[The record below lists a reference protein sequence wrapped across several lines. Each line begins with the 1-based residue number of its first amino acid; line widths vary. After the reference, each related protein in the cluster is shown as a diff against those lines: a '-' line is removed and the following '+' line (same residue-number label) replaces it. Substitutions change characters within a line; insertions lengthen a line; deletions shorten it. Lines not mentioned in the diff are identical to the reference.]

1 MKKSEALYLSARE
14 ASAELAISP
23 ATLYAYV
30 SRGLIRSEPSPDSRS
45 HRYRAED
52 IRGLKE
58 RRVPSPEPRGFKQFR
73 SGPAGDG
80 LGDRDHHR
88 GRRDLSRRKLRRS
101 RRERHAG
108 AYRDAV
114 VGRHRRRS
122 VCTGQLPEVS
132 DEMRAIAEAA
142 RRAAPIDRAIA
153 VLALAASAD
162 PRAFTRAPD
171 GRAMV
176 GARILRL
183 LVATMLNT
191 RAVGRAAAS
200 ADRAAPGR
208 PTTSTRADL
217 IRRALV
223 LLADHELNASTF
235 TVRCAAST
243 GLNLYDAVIAGL
255 AALKG
260 PKHGGAGVLASQL
273 VKMLID
279 HDVEPVIRE
288 RVALGE
294 RFAGFGHGVYKR
306 GDPRA
311 KSLLDAL
318 TRAGAPR
325 KFTREVP
332 ERIAEA
338 TGEFVNIDYA
348 LAVLVHACGCRG
360 QRTRAVCDGAQ
371 RRLDRACQRATAA
384 RQADPAARALCRP
397 RAGAGAGRD
406 ERSQPL
412 AILAPGFAGSIA
424 PPPWRRRM
432 VQTASARIRAPPI
445 TAASSRCLACP
456 LMRQPDIVVQR
467 GNSEHA
473 GQHMRRR
480 PEQDRRDVDGIEPQR
495 PHGERAGRDGHE
507 GADRRHEAGEKH
519 RQRAPAVEERLA
531 LRDHARIVGQRP
543 GTEDFA
549 LGAVADQNADPSPSR
564 APAIA
569 AGSTHSSLNSPLG
582 ISALSARMMVEP
594 GITEPTIGTASS
606 RAARNSVR

>member
-58 RRVPSPEPRGFKQFR
+58 RRLPSVEPRGFKSFDPDLPVMD
-73 SGPAGDG
+73 STISTITEEGAIY
-80 LGDRDHHR
+80 R
-88 GRRDLSRRKLRRS
+88 GVNCVDLAEKDTL
-101 RRERHAG
+101 EHA
-108 AYRDAV
+108 ATLLWDV
-114 VGRHRRRS
+114 
-122 VCTGQLPEVS
+122 TGVDPFAPDNCPEVS

-153 VLALAASAD
+153 VLALATSAD
-162 PRAFTRAPD
+162 RGAFTRAPE

-176 GARILRL
+176 GARIVRL

-191 RAVGRAAAS
+191 TPS
-200 ADRAAPGR
+200 AEPLHLQIARVWAPDNK
-208 PTTSTRADL
+208 PAADL

-243 GLNLYDAVIAGL
+243 GLSLYDAVIAGL

-260 PKHGGAGVLASQL
+260 PMHGGAGVLASRL

-279 HDVEPVIRE
+279 HDPEPVIRE

-311 KSLLDAL
+311 ISLLDAL
-318 TRAGAPR
+318 TRAGAAR

-332 ERIAEA
+332 DRIAEA

-348 LAVLVHACGCRG
+348 LAVLAHSLRLSPGSELTLFAMA
-360 QRTRAVCDGAQ
+360 RAVGWVAHASEQ
-371 RRLDRACQRATAA
+371 LQHGK
-384 RQADPAARALCRP
+384 LIRP
-397 RAGAGAGRD
+397 RARYVG
-406 ERSQPL
+406 P
-412 AILAPGFAGSIA
+412 APG
-424 PPPWRRRM
+424 
-432 VQTASARIRAPPI
+432 
-445 TAASSRCLACP
+445 
-456 LMRQPDIVVQR
+456 R
-467 GNSEHA
+467 G
-473 GQHMRRR
+473 G
-480 PEQDRRDVDGIEPQR
+480 
-495 PHGERAGRDGHE
+495 
-507 GADRRHEAGEKH
+507 
-519 RQRAPAVEERLA
+519 
-531 LRDHARIVGQRP
+531 
-543 GTEDFA
+543 
-549 LGAVADQNADPSPSR
+549 
-564 APAIA
+564 
-569 AGSTHSSLNSPLG
+569 
-582 ISALSARMMVEP
+582 LS
-594 GITEPTIGTASS
+594 
-606 RAARNSVR
+606 

>member
-58 RRVPSPEPRGFKQFR
+58 RRVPSVEPRGFKSFDPDLPVLD
-73 SGPAGDG
+73 SAIATITEAGPIY
-80 LGDRDHHR
+80 R
-88 GRRDLSRRKLRRS
+88 GVNCVDLAEKDTL
-101 RRERHAG
+101 EHA
-108 AYRDAV
+108 ATLLWDVTRVDPFAADN
-114 VGRHRRRS
+114 
-122 VCTGQLPEVS
+122 CPKIS

-162 PRAFTRAPD
+162 SRAFTRAPD

-176 GARILRL
+176 GARIVRL
-183 LVATMLNT
+183 LVATMLNSEPSPT
-191 RAVGRAAAS
+191 PLHQQIARAW
-200 ADRAAPGR
+200 APDNKHA
-208 PTTSTRADL
+208 PDL

-260 PKHGGAGVLASQL
+260 PMHGGAGVLASRL
-273 VKMLID
+273 VKTLID
-279 HDVEPVIRE
+279 QDPEPVIRD

-294 RFAGFGHGVYKR
+294 RFAGFGHGVYKN

-311 KSLLDAL
+311 MSLLNAL

-332 ERIAEA
+332 ERIAQA

-348 LAVLVHACGCRG
+348 LAVLAHSLRLATGSEL
-360 QRTRAVCDGAQ
+360 TLFAMARAVGWVAHASEQ
-371 RRLDRACQRATAA
+371 LQHGK
-384 RQADPAARALCRP
+384 LIRP
-397 RAGAGAGRD
+397 RARYVG
-406 ERSQPL
+406 P
-412 AILAPGFAGSIA
+412 AP
-424 PPPWRRRM
+424 R
-432 VQTASARIRAPPI
+432 
-445 TAASSRCLACP
+445 
-456 LMRQPDIVVQR
+456 
-467 GNSEHA
+467 
-473 GQHMRRR
+473 
-480 PEQDRRDVDGIEPQR
+480 
-495 PHGERAGRDGHE
+495 
-507 GADRRHEAGEKH
+507 
-519 RQRAPAVEERLA
+519 
-531 LRDHARIVGQRP
+531 
-543 GTEDFA
+543 
-549 LGAVADQNADPSPSR
+549 
-564 APAIA
+564 
-569 AGSTHSSLNSPLG
+569 
-582 ISALSARMMVEP
+582 
-594 GITEPTIGTASS
+594 
-606 RAARNSVR
+606 

>member
-58 RRVPSPEPRGFKQFR
+58 RRVPSVEPRGFKSFDPDLPVMD
-73 SGPAGDG
+73 SAISTITEEGAIY
-80 LGDRDHHR
+80 R
-88 GRRDLSRRKLRRS
+88 GVNCVDLAEKDTL
-101 RRERHAG
+101 EHA
-108 AYRDAV
+108 ATLLWDV
-114 VGRHRRRS
+114 
-122 VCTGQLPEVS
+122 TGVDPFAPDNCPEIS

-153 VLALAASAD
+153 VLALATSAD
-162 PRAFTRAPD
+162 PGAFTRATE

-191 RAVGRAAAS
+191 TPS
-200 ADRAAPGR
+200 AEPLHLQIARVWAPDNKHA
-208 PTTSTRADL
+208 PDL
-217 IRRALV
+217 IRRTLV

-243 GLNLYDAVIAGL
+243 GLSLYDAIIAGL

-260 PKHGGAGVLASQL
+260 PQHGGAGVLASRL

-279 HDVEPVIRE
+279 HDPEPVIRE

-311 KSLLDAL
+311 ISLLNAL
-318 TRAGAPR
+318 TRAGAAR

-348 LAVLVHACGCRG
+348 LAVLAYSLRLAPGSEL
-360 QRTRAVCDGAQ
+360 TLFAMARAVGWVAHASEQ
-371 RRLDRACQRATAA
+371 LQHGK
-384 RQADPAARALCRP
+384 LIRP
-397 RAGAGAGRD
+397 RARYVG
-406 ERSQPL
+406 P
-412 AILAPGFAGSIA
+412 APG
-424 PPPWRRRM
+424 
-432 VQTASARIRAPPI
+432 
-445 TAASSRCLACP
+445 
-456 LMRQPDIVVQR
+456 R
-467 GNSEHA
+467 G
-473 GQHMRRR
+473 G
-480 PEQDRRDVDGIEPQR
+480 
-495 PHGERAGRDGHE
+495 
-507 GADRRHEAGEKH
+507 
-519 RQRAPAVEERLA
+519 
-531 LRDHARIVGQRP
+531 
-543 GTEDFA
+543 
-549 LGAVADQNADPSPSR
+549 VA
-564 APAIA
+564 
-569 AGSTHSSLNSPLG
+569 
-582 ISALSARMMVEP
+582 
-594 GITEPTIGTASS
+594 
-606 RAARNSVR
+606 